1 MESETIT
8 SREILIYL
16 SLIHEG
22 EWLKI
27 VDHIHSRQEID
38 VATAKRAVASLRY
51 NCLTYLDPD
60 YPAFLQTVARP
71 PLVIYY
77 DGDISLL
84 ANPSRLIGVCGSK
97 ELDPETDSLLREI
110 VKGLAKD
117 ERVTVISG
125 LIKGTQEITMNV
137 ALEYGKPVACLPCG
151 IDMYDPPSKTELIR
165 AAKKKGL
172 AISIF
177 PPGTKASPI
186 RVLQS
191 NWLMAQ
197 LSHLLF
203 VSSAF
208 PHEGVLETVAL
219 TLNKGGDV
227 ACLPF
232 RANEGNLN
240 NVFISDGAALVSSS
254 DDILFQMGITNS

>member
-51 NCLTYLDPD
+51 NCLTYLDPE
-60 YPAFLQTVARP
+60 YPAFLQTIARP

-117 ERVTVISG
+117 ERVTVMCG
-125 LIKGTQEITMNV
+125 LIKGTQ
-137 ALEYGKPVACLPCG
+137 
-151 IDMYDPPSKTELIR
+151 
-165 AAKKKGL
+165 
-172 AISIF
+172 
-177 PPGTKASPI
+177 
-186 RVLQS
+186 
-191 NWLMAQ
+191 
-197 LSHLLF
+197 
-203 VSSAF
+203 
-208 PHEGVLETVAL
+208 
-219 TLNKGGDV
+219 
-227 ACLPF
+227 
-232 RANEGNLN
+232 
-240 NVFISDGAALVSSS
+240 
-254 DDILFQMGITNS
+254 